1 MTQLLIQD
9 VGYVVDQQV
18 ILQHIDL
25 SVAAGDYITIT
36 GPSGSGKSTLLKLMA
51 SLLTPTTGQIQLNQ
65 TKIDSI
71 LPSDYRKQVSY
82 CFQQP
87 TLFGETVAD
96 NLYFPFEIR
105 QIPVDQSLIQQRLEQ
120 VGLNRTYLTKKVT
133 ALSGGEKQRI
143 ALIRNLMF
151 KPTIL
156 LLDEVSTGLDA
167 DNKAIVNQLITHFNE
182 VEGVTVVSVT
192 HDQQE
197 LQRKGRQLRMVAGQ
211 WVTTI

>member
-65 TKIDSI
+65 TKIDSM

-120 VGLNRTYLTKKVT
+120 VGLSRTYLTKKVT

-182 VEGVTVVSVT
+182 VEGVTVISVT